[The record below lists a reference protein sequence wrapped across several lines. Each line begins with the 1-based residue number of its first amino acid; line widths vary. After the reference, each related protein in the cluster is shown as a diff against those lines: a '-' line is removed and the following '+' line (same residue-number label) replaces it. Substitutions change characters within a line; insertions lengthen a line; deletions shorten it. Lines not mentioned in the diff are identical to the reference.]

1 MAKKT
6 LASLERELETTSRL
20 ARRKSIALTA
30 IMEHNA
36 DIRHRAKL
44 VLERLNEIGVSDEK
58 IQEIGLLDL
67 IQKPRYVDL
76 LPKDARTWK
85 S

>member
-6 LASLERELETTSRL
+6 LASLERELETISRL
-20 ARRKSIALTA
+20 ARRKSIALTT

-44 VLERLNEIGVSDEK
+44 ILERLKEIGVSDEK

-76 LPKDARTWK
+76 LPEDARTWK
-85 S
+85 